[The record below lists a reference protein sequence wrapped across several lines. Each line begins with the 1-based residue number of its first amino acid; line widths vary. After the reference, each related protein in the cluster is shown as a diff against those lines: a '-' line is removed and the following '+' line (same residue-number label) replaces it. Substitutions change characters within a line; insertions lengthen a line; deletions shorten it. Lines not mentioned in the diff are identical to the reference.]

1 MAAHARKKSFRR
13 RTVARTIKDNLGL
26 NKVNRYTRLDHH
38 VIGLARIF
46 NLMYRTDCWA
56 REGDFD
62 VIENTGC
69 VGKICESAP
78 Y

>member
-1 MAAHARKKSFRR
+1 MLYDASNGCFS
-13 RTVARTIKDNLGL
+13 LQ
-26 NKVNRYTRLDHH
+26 LDHH

-62 VIENTGC
+62 VIENRKSTKYKHTKGQN
-69 VGKICESAP
+69 
-78 Y
+78 